1 MFERGFF
8 KGTVMIGL
16 LQRVKSASVS
26 VDGKVIGEVGHGLLV
41 LVCAE
46 KGDSE
51 EQCEKLAKKVLTYR
65 IFEDEAGKMNKSLT
79 DIAGEI
85 LVVSQFTLAADTA
98 KGLRP
103 SFTPAADPETGKRLY
118 EHFIAK
124 VRESGLKTQTGQFG
138 AYMQVALI
146 NDGPVTIW
154 LKC

>member
-1 MFERGFF
+1 
-8 KGTVMIGL
+8 MIGL
-16 LQRVKSASVS
+16 LQRVKNASVT
-26 VDGKVIGEVGHGLLV
+26 VNDQVIGAVGKGLLI

-51 EQCEKLAKKVLTYR
+51 EQCEKLAKKVLAYR
-65 IFEDEAGKMNKSLT
+65 IFEDENGKMNKSVS
-79 DIAGEI
+79 DIGGEI
-85 LVVSQFTLAADTA
+85 LIVSQFTLAADTS

-118 EHFIAK
+118 EHFIEK
-124 VRESGLKTQTGQFG
+124 IKESGLKTETGQFG
-138 AYMQVALI
+138 ANMQVALI

>member
-1 MFERGFF
+1 
-8 KGTVMIGL
+8 MIGL
-16 LQRVKSASVS
+16 LQRVKNASVT
-26 VDGKVIGEVGHGLLV
+26 VNDQVIGAVGKGLLV

-51 EQCEKLAKKVLTYR
+51 EQCEKLAKKVLAYR
-65 IFEDEAGKMNKSLT
+65 IFEDENGKMNKSVS
-79 DIAGEI
+79 DIGGEI
-85 LVVSQFTLAADTA
+85 LIVSQFTLAADTA

-103 SFTPAADPETGKRLY
+103 SFTPAADPETGKLLY
-118 EHFIAK
+118 EHFIER

-138 AYMQVALI
+138 ANMQVSLI

>member
-1 MFERGFF
+1 
-8 KGTVMIGL
+8 MIGL
-16 LQRVKSASVS
+16 LQRVKNASVT
-26 VDGKVIGEVGHGLLV
+26 VNDQVIGAVGKGLLI

-51 EQCEKLAKKVLTYR
+51 EQCEKLAKKVLAYR
-65 IFEDEAGKMNKSLT
+65 IFEDENGKMNKSVS
-79 DIAGEI
+79 DIGGEI
-85 LVVSQFTLAADTA
+85 LIVSQFTLAADTA

-118 EHFIAK
+118 EHFIEK
-124 VRESGLKTQTGQFG
+124 IKESGLKTETGQFG
-138 AYMQVALI
+138 ANMQVALI

>member
-1 MFERGFF
+1 
-8 KGTVMIGL
+8 MIGL
-16 LQRVKSASVS
+16 LQRVKNASVT
-26 VDGKVIGEVGHGLLV
+26 VNEQVTGAVKQGLLV

-46 KGDSE
+46 KGDSA
-51 EQCEKLAKKVLTYR
+51 EQCEKLAKKVLAYR
-65 IFEDEAGKMNKSLT
+65 IFEDENGKMNKSVS
-79 DIAGEI
+79 DIGGEI
-85 LVVSQFTLAADTA
+85 LIVSQFTLAADTA

-118 EHFIAK
+118 EHFIER

-138 AYMQVALI
+138 ANMQVALI

>member
-1 MFERGFF
+1 
-8 KGTVMIGL
+8 MIGL
-16 LQRVKSASVS
+16 LQRVKNASVT
-26 VDGKVIGEVGHGLLV
+26 VNDRVIGAVGQGLLV

-51 EQCEKLAKKVLTYR
+51 EQCEKLAKKVLAYR
-65 IFEDEAGKMNKSLT
+65 IFEDENGKMNKSVS
-79 DIAGEI
+79 DIGGEI
-85 LVVSQFTLAADTA
+85 LIVSQFTLAADTA

-118 EHFIAK
+118 EHFIER
-124 VRESGLKTQTGQFG
+124 VRESGLETQTGQFG
-138 AYMQVALI
+138 ANMQVALI

>member
-1 MFERGFF
+1 
-8 KGTVMIGL
+8 MIGL
-16 LQRVKSASVS
+16 LQRVKNASVT
-26 VDGKVIGEVGHGLLV
+26 VNEQVIGAVGQGLLV

-51 EQCEKLAKKVLTYR
+51 EQCEKLAKKVLAYR
-65 IFEDEAGKMNKSLT
+65 IFEDENGKMNKSVS
-79 DIAGEI
+79 DIGGEI
-85 LVVSQFTLAADTA
+85 LIVSQFTLAADTA

-118 EHFIAK
+118 EHFIEK

-138 AYMQVALI
+138 ANMQVALI

>member
-1 MFERGFF
+1 
-8 KGTVMIGL
+8 MIGL
-16 LQRVKSASVS
+16 LQRVKNASVT
-26 VDGKVIGEVGHGLLV
+26 VNDQVIGTVEKGLLV

-51 EQCEKLAKKVLTYR
+51 EQCEKLAKKVLAYR
-65 IFEDEAGKMNKSLT
+65 IFEDENGKMNKSVS
-79 DIAGEI
+79 DIGGEI
-85 LVVSQFTLAADTA
+85 LIVSQFTLAADTA

-118 EHFIAK
+118 EHFIEK
-124 VRESGLKTQTGQFG
+124 IKESGLKTETGQFG
-138 AYMQVALI
+138 ANMQVALI

>member
-1 MFERGFF
+1 
-8 KGTVMIGL
+8 MIGL
-16 LQRVKSASVS
+16 LQRVKNASVT
-26 VDGKVIGEVGHGLLV
+26 VNDQVIGAVEKGLLI

-51 EQCEKLAKKVLTYR
+51 EQCEKLAKKVLAYR
-65 IFEDEAGKMNKSLT
+65 IFEDENGTMNKSVS
-79 DIAGEI
+79 DIGGEI
-85 LVVSQFTLAADTA
+85 LIVSQFTLAADTA

-118 EHFIAK
+118 EHFIEK
-124 VRESGLKTQTGQFG
+124 VGESGLKTQTGQFG
-138 AYMQVALI
+138 ENMQVALI